1 MYLSNGDG
9 YTTECYDDWCTW
21 STYGD
26 ANSYYSWRTGKNMT
40 GDESSELPDKVYTR
54 FSDDGDDTPGYMV
67 TADGAAE
74 TTGPVGF
81 C

>member
-1 MYLSNGDG
+1 
-9 YTTECYDDWCTW
+9 
-21 STYGD
+21 
-26 ANSYYSWRTGKNMT
+26 MT